1 MHSYILSLAFMTV
14 RHNSKGL
21 VHETL
26 VAVELYDILAAG
38 NHADVALMQTHVKHL
53 LLEEN

>member
-53 LLEEN
+53 LEEN